1 MLENLKAMNF
11 NTVYVHASAFTDAYY
26 PSQYYPTAQYVA
38 GQIGQNVTYDPF
50 GLFVQ
55 QAHEAGFHIE
65 AWINPMRSFRTDPG
79 KSDSCQLGNRPVAER
94 SNDAR
99 HADCCRKA
107 TAGISIPLILKSA
120 S

>member
-1 MLENLKAMNF
+1 MNF

-38 GQIGQNVTYDPF
+38 GQIGQNVAYDPF

-65 AWINPMRSFRTDPG
+65 AWINPMRSFRTDQESQIPV
-79 KSDSCQLGNRPVAER
+79 SSVSRPVAER

-99 HADCCRKA
+99 YADCCGRR
-107 TAGISIPLILKSA
+107 PLVS
-120 S
+120 